1 MCLHYDPETFS
12 LLILISLTFWGKIW
26 GSSLR
31 SKLQAQT
38 LDKLLK
44 NCTSRGL
51 VHKFIIPQTFTYH
64 GTFSPCFMFL
74 AHQYNEGDFLQRELY
89 MEGPPTA
96 FERPKKTQ
104 SKWYADSSPSGQF
117 PDRHFLEDRSP
128 ACTSPTDAFPIDIS
142 PNGQF
147 PNRTLSR

>member
-1 MCLHYDPETFS
+1 MEKFANLVICFNSIQARCQEDNLLVFPLQIFMCLHYDPETFS

-44 NCTSRGL
+44 NCTWRGL
-51 VHKFIIPQTFTYH
+51 VHKFTIPQTFTYH

-104 SKWYADSSPSGQF
+104 SKWCADSSPSGQF
-117 PDRHFLEDRSP
+117 PD
-128 ACTSPTDAFPIDIS
+128 
-142 PNGQF
+142 
-147 PNRTLSR
+147 